1 MGVEPPNGSPSIHL
15 VTSLSAE
22 TLAANSHARL
32 RLILATL
39 DQCRASLV
47 NEAEHETADL
57 LSVTILQLRM
67 KLKGVTDAELKLLCE
82 VQAAQEQAQASRSQK
97 APRGRRRRGRPVLKL
112 VK

>member
-47 NEAEHETADL
+47 NEAEHDTADL

-67 KLKGVTDAELKLLCE
+67 KLKGVTDFELKLLCDA
-82 VQAAQEQAQASRSQK
+82 QAAEEQAQP
-97 APRGRRRRGRPVLKL
+97 PRNGKPPGGRRRRGRPVLKL